1 MNVRYYS
8 VTSSESP
15 YLSRWE
21 VWDELEIRR
30 VFYMSSHMELVTT
43 SRHGGTEFSVKG
55 DPVPCYSLD
64 EMVERGWLV
73 PESRITI
80 HPDGTYTW
88 RAPVLADPRD

>member
-30 VFYMSSHMELVTT
+30 VFYSSILKEITTT
-43 SRHGGTEFSVKG
+43 SFHDGVEYSCRE
-55 DPVPCYSLD
+55 DPMPCHSLD
-64 EMVERGWLV
+64 EMVERRWLL
-73 PESRITI
+73 PESEVTI
-80 HPDGTYTW
+80 HPNGNFTW
-88 RAPVLADPRD
+88 SPVYGDPRD